1 MVSKALGVLGTTLL
15 VAGLALGFRPV
26 SAAGGNCGSVFDPAA
41 GITPMACDARL
52 ENSGRIV
59 AGLVVVGI
67 IAIVAAMVLVS
78 RRDRQLSRRDQ
89 ERIRW
94 R

>member
-1 MVSKALGVLGTTLL
+1 MVSKGLGVLGTVLL
-15 VAGLALGFRPV
+15 VAGLALGFRSV

-59 AGLVVVGI
+59 AGLIILGI
-67 IAIVAAMVLVS
+67 IAIVAALVLIS
-78 RRDRQLSRRDQ
+78 RRDRQLSQRE